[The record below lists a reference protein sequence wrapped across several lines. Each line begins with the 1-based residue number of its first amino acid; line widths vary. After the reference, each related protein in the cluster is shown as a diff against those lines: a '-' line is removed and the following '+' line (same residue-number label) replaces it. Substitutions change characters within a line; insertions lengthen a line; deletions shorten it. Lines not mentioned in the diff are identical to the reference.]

1 MTESSNFQAVIIAMF
16 DKYLYLGPI
25 RAVHLKKLITTFI
38 AQSTVKYHSVSFLL
52 SARAAKRDHPL
63 YCDLIKLMSMS
74 GQSTNLTKFTITFI
88 AQSIVKDYKYNK
100 K

>member
-1 MTESSNFQAVIIAMF
+1 MNTLCLV
-16 DKYLYLGPI
+16 
-25 RAVHLKKLITTFI
+25 TC
-38 AQSTVKYHSVSFLL
+38 HSLSFLL

-88 AQSIVKDYKYNK
+88 AQSIIIVKDYKK